1 MATGPDS
8 LNYLT
13 TADIL
18 SIHDLVVESN
28 EDTETGV
35 ASPGDIEYAVEHIR
49 EGHFGHVPE
58 SLHEKAYQLLR
69 LIVVNHPFVDGN
81 KRTALMSVRVF
92 YALNGLEFAY
102 DRQVKEILK
111 ALATDET
118 SVEEGV
124 VLSYLREHTAPL
136 EPEYKATVEL
146 WLSRIMDAERVPDDI
161 EPDQSESNRRGKP
174 NDYDSDSRSGE

>member
-1 MATGPDS
+1 MAAGPES

-18 SIHDLVVESN
+18 SIHELVVESN
-28 EDTETGV
+28 EDTEAGV
-35 ASPGDIEYAVEHIR
+35 ASAGDIEYAVEHIR

-118 SVEEGV
+118 NVEDGV
-124 VLSYLREHTAPL
+124 VRSYLREHTAPL

-161 EPDQSESNRRGKP
+161 EPDPSESNRHGEP
-174 NDYDSDSRSGE
+174 NDYHSDSRSEE